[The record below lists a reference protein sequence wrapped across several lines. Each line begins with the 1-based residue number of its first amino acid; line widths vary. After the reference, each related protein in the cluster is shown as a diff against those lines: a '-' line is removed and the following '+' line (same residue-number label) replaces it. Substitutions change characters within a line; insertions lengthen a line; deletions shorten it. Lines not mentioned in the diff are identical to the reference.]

1 MNFLEALMASRPL
14 PAIPPTAPMVI
25 PAVENAHNLI
35 HIDESD
41 PSCFVVLHDFDA
53 TDDSMLSIK
62 KGELLLITSELN
74 PDWTEAQNCRAEK
87 GWVPS
92 AYIVQNNSLNRHD
105 WYHGKISRNRAEYLL
120 SSGINGSF
128 LIRESESNPGQY
140 SLSVRYEGRV
150 YHYRVNNDADG
161 SLYVQE
167 VTKFR
172 SIPELVSYHN
182 QEPGGLITCLRFA
195 APKLEKPTVY
205 SMSPS
210 CDQWEIP
217 RQDINIG
224 AKLGG
229 GQYGEVYK
237 AEYKRFNK
245 TVAVKTLKVREM
257 VPFCHL
263 CIPLTMHLRC
273 YNKPNSSCLHLSPPS
288 IFAKSLATLV
298 MIYATVEVQNFLP
311 HLNNIV

>member
-1 MNFLEALMASRPL
+1 MVGRPL
-14 PAIPPTAPMVI
+14 PAPPTGTEDTPITVPFMD
-25 PAVENAHNLI
+25 NKNDFI

-41 PSCFVVLHDFDA
+41 PSCFVTLHDFDA
-53 TDDSMLSIK
+53 SDQSMLSIK
-62 KGELLLITSELN
+62 KGELLLVAGEPS
-74 PDWTEAQNCRAEK
+74 PDWTEVQNSKAEK

-128 LIRESESNPGQY
+128 LIRESESSPGQY

-161 SLYVQE
+161 SMYVQE
-167 VTKFR
+167 IIKFK

-182 QEPGGLITCLRFA
+182 QEPGGLIACLRFA

-210 CDQWEIP
+210 CDQWEVP
-217 RQDINIG
+217 RQEINIG

-237 AEYKRFNK
+237 AEYKRFQR
-245 TVAVKTLKVREM
+245 TVAVKTLKVRK
-257 VPFCHL
+257 VILFYLSHL
-263 CIPLTMHLRC
+263 IKHNPCIKHD
-273 YNKPNSSCLHLSPPS
+273 
-288 IFAKSLATLV
+288 F
-298 MIYATVEVQNFLP
+298 
-311 HLNNIV
+311 